1 MEDQSYPLL
10 TEEQLVT
17 KRDRL
22 RQRLDELTANPGR
35 SLGVCQ
41 LLADLDQEVEQVME
55 ELLQRARS
63 RHPSSGGPSAWLR

>member
-1 MEDQSYPLL
+1 
-10 TEEQLVT
+10 
-17 KRDRL
+17 
-22 RQRLDELTANPGR
+22 
-35 SLGVCQ
+35 VCQ